1 MIGLSQ
7 MVESVKIRSEW
18 TISKFKD
25 PTGEIAKRL
34 QSGARVEDVVR
45 EFPDSFIGTETFS
58 GNVALREGLYLLTG
72 IISGIDTTSAKWD
85 ATNARTGVGDSTAA
99 EDPSQTGL
107 QGTNKYW
114 KGMDTGYPQRAA
126 SESASE
132 QYVEWR
138 STYGGN
144 EANFAWNEFTVVNA
158 ANDTG
163 KNLNR
168 KVVSKGTKA
177 SGETW
182 TLSLKITFS

>member
-1 MIGLSQ
+1 MKDH
-7 MVESVKIRSEW
+7 VKMKSEW
-18 TISKFKD
+18 IISKFRD
-25 PTGEIAKRL
+25 PTGKIAEKLRA
-34 QSGARVEDVVR
+34 GASIESIVKEH
-45 EFPDSFIGTETFS
+45 PDAFLGTEVVK

-72 IISGIDTTSAKWD
+72 IISGLDTTSAKWD
-85 ATNARTGVGDSTAA
+85 AANARLGVGDSTAT
-99 EDPSQTGL
+99 EDASQTGL
-107 QGTNKYW
+107 QGTNKAF
-114 KGMDTGYPQRAA
+114 KGMDSGYPQRAA
-126 SESASE
+126 SESAAE

-138 STYGGN
+138 STFGGD